1 MSYLRLENLKKS
13 YGSTRIIEGLSF
25 SLEQGAFLSLLGP
38 SGSGKTTILRCI
50 AGLELPDA
58 DSGPV
63 ELGGIVFS
71 GNGRLVPAERRGMGM
86 VFQNYAVWP
95 HLDVFENVAFP
106 LRIAKNKGNEV
117 SITKRVD
124 EVLGLVRLGDY
135 ARRLPHQ
142 LSGGQQQ
149 RVALARALVST
160 PKLLL
165 LDEPLSNL
173 DAMLREDLGAEI
185 RRLQKSLKLTTILVT
200 HDQKEALSLSDR
212 ILVLDKGRIAA
223 DGAPEHLYADPPSEF
238 VAEFLAG
245 GQRLAHRAK
254 TQVYLPRRWR
264 IVPGAEAGAMP
275 AKVLARIFRGN
286 EYEYLMS
293 VEGFDEPVR
302 LYAAPK
308 LEAGDDLKLTYSAS
322 SF

>member
-1 MSYLRLENLKKS
+1 MSYLRIQNLKKS
-13 YGSTRIIEGLSF
+13 YGQTRIIEGLSF

-50 AGLELPDA
+50 SGLELPDS
-58 DSGPV
+58 DSGPID
-63 ELGGIVFS
+63 LGEVTLS

-106 LRIAKNKGNEV
+106 LRIAKDRLAE
-117 SITKRVD
+117 TALERRVD

-135 ARRLPHQ
+135 AERLPHQ

-160 PKLLL
+160 PRLLL

-173 DAMLREDLGAEI
+173 DALLREDLGAEI
-185 RRLQKSLKLTTILVT
+185 RRLQKELKLTTILVT

-212 ILVLDKGRIAA
+212 ILVLDRGKIAA
-223 DGAPEHLYADPPSEF
+223 DGAPEHLYAAPPTDF

-245 GQRLAHRAK
+245 GQRLK
-254 TQVYLPRRWR
+254 GKVYLPRRWR
-264 IVPGAEAGAMP
+264 IAQDGTGDVP
-275 AKVLARIFRGN
+275 AKVLARIFRGS

-293 VEGFDEPVR
+293 VDGFDEPVR
-302 LYAAPK
+302 LFATPK
-308 LEAGDDLKLTYSAS
+308 FETNESLRLRYES
-322 SF
+322 

>member
-1 MSYLRLENLKKS
+1 MSYLVVEGLKKS
-13 YGSTRIIEGLSF
+13 YGSARIIEGLSF
-25 SLEQGAFLSLLGP
+25 SLEQGLFLSLLGP

-58 DSGPV
+58 DSG
-63 ELGGIVFS
+63 EIRLGDVTYS
-71 GNGRLVPAERRGMGM
+71 GKGKLVPAERRGMGM

-106 LRIAKNKGNEV
+106 LRIAKDKGTDAAV
-117 SITKRVD
+117 KRRVD
-124 EVLGLVRLGDY
+124 EVLGLVRLGDF
-135 ARRLPHQ
+135 AKRLPHQ

-185 RRLQKSLKLTTILVT
+185 RRLQKALKLTTILVT

-223 DGAPEHLYADPPSEF
+223 DGAPEHLYADPPTDF

-245 GQRLAHRAK
+245 GQRLAGGAQTR
-254 TQVYLPRRWR
+254 VYLPRRWR
-264 IVPGAEAGAMP
+264 ISQDAGAMP
-275 AKVLARIFRGN
+275 ARVLARIFRGN

-293 VEGFDEPVR
+293 VDGFEDPVR
-302 LYAAPK
+302 LFASPK
-308 LEAGDDLKLTYSAS
+308 LEAGDALRLTYANR
-322 SF
+322 